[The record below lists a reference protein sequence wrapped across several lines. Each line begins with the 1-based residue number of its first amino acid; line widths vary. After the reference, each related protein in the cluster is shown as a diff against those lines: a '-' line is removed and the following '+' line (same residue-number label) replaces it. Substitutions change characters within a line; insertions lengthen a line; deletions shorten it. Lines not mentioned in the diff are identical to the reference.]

1 MSDCDGLFTKNNYC
15 KKTECRTQYNAS
27 MTDQAIIEN
36 QGYCDITQSFEHEQI
51 IKPDGTVDA
60 NYSWILT
67 DILML
72 TVPILTFKLLGM
84 AAPPLNNFIKRSLG
98 KYSKGWQYFVEN
110 EGRPVAEWPPEAK
123 SFMDSFNGLKGLD
136 WNMWSSWESMADAWG
151 EGGLEGG
158 LDALGHAGSML
169 FMGLMDITLTVVR
182 GIFQLG
188 MSTAHLVLNK
198 LPSYLIGTGK
208 IAVTRAGKSIKN
220 AMSEGSATGEE
231 SIETIAEASE
241 AISKGLDTLS
251 SVPLFTAV
259 GIGEVSIETLIGGI
273 MLLLQVTGMIFD
285 QWDPCNLKSELDNS
299 ALHAIQDQMNTA
311 FAQQLKG
318 QFTVTTIDGTQIA
331 IDAWPIPYF
340 ADAYA
345 MSFISDQ
352 GLNNTPKTCTTDTD
366 CGPVGPA
373 GIQPICGVSGYC
385 PVSWKDSAQRE
396 RHRYQNLY
404 LKSLM
409 TNSDANPIYHLPPN
423 CITNALAASNLFEN
437 VAKGIGV
444 SLGGNNTYVENW
456 IAKWWPLIFFVIAVL
471 LFVLIVLIK

>member
-1 MSDCDGLFTKNNYC
+1 MSDCDVKFTKNNYC

-84 AAPPLNNFIKRSLG
+84 TATPLNNFIKRSLG
-98 KYSKGWQYFVEN
+98 EYSKMWQYFVEN
-110 EGRPVAEWPPEAK
+110 EGRPIAKWPPEAK
-123 SFMDSFNGLKGLD
+123 SFMDSFDGLQGLSWAKWMPEVWGKGFLD
-136 WNMWSSWESMADAWG
+136 VSG
-151 EGGLEGG
+151 QV
-158 LDALGHAGSML
+158 GSMM

-182 GIFQLG
+182 GIYQLG

-208 IAVTRAGKSIKN
+208 ILINRGGKSIKN
-220 AMSEGSATGEE
+220 AMAGEEAAEEAAEE

-241 AISKGLDTLS
+241 VISKGLDVFADAFATSKGGKYLGLTL
-251 SVPLFTAV
+251 VA
-259 GIGEVSIETLIGGI
+259 
-273 MLLLQVTGMIFD
+273 LQILGMIFD

-299 ALHAIQDQMNTA
+299 ALHAIQDQMNSA
-311 FAQQLKG
+311 FSQQLKG
-318 QFTVTTIDGTQIA
+318 QFAVTTNDGTQIA

-345 MSFISDQ
+345 MSFILDQ
-352 GLNNTPKTCTTDTD
+352 GLNKTSKTCKTDTD
-366 CGPVGPA
+366 CGPAGPA

>member
-1 MSDCDGLFTKNNYC
+1 MSDCDVKFTKNNYC

-36 QGYCDITQSFEHEQI
+36 QGYCDITRSFEHEQI
-51 IKPDGTVDA
+51 IKPNGTIDA

-84 AAPPLNNFIKRSLG
+84 TATPLNNFIKRSLG
-98 KYSKGWQYFVEN
+98 EYSKMWRYFVEN
-110 EGRPVAEWPPEAK
+110 EGRPIAKWPPEAK
-123 SFMDSFNGLKGLD
+123 SFMDSFDGLQGLD
-136 WNMWSSWESMADAWG
+136 WAEWMPEVWG
-151 EGGLEGG
+151 KGV
-158 LDALGHAGSML
+158 LDVAGQVGSML
-169 FMGLMDITLTVVR
+169 FMGLMDITLTTIR
-182 GIFQLG
+182 GIYQLG

-198 LPSYLIGTGK
+198 FPSYLIGTGK
-208 IAVTRAGKSIKN
+208 ILIKRGGKAIKN
-220 AMSEGSATGEE
+220 AMSGEKAAE
-231 SIETIAEASE
+231 EAAEEAAETITEASE
-241 AISKGLDTLS
+241 VISKGLDVFAAGVESRLDYLGW
-251 SVPLFTAV
+251 VMIAV
-259 GIGEVSIETLIGGI
+259 
-273 MLLLQVTGMIFD
+273 QVLGMIFD

-299 ALHAIQDQMNTA
+299 ALHAIQDQMNSA
-311 FAQQLKG
+311 FSQQLKG
-318 QFTVTTIDGTQIA
+318 QFTVTTNDGTQIA

-345 MSFISDQ
+345 MSFILDQ
-352 GLNNTPKTCTTDTD
+352 GLNKTSKTCKTDTD
-366 CGPVGPA
+366 CGPAGPA

-396 RHRYQNLY
+396 RHIYQNLY

-456 IAKWWPLIFFVIAVL
+456 ITKWWPLIFFVIAVL